1 MSATQMLTEALQS
14 PSVVADQLRQ
24 NRPLIASLTERLR
37 ADPPKAV
44 VTIARGSSD
53 NAATYARYALET
65 QVGILTASSP
75 PSVSSVYGTR
85 PDMTGM
91 LVLALSQSGRS
102 PDLLAASRAAQEAG
116 GTVVAL
122 VNDETSPLAGLASA
136 VVPVRAGPERS
147 VAATKSF
154 VATLSAIA
162 QLTGAWSSDESLLA
176 GLEDLPDALAAASAL
191 DWSSAVETLVA
202 AEHLFVVGRGPNFAI
217 AQEAALKFKE
227 TCGLHAEAF
236 SAAEIRHGPMTLIGP
251 NFPVFAFLPGDD
263 ARAGVEETVCAFR
276 RQGATVLTVG
286 GRGDAALPILDC
298 HPLLLPIVQ
307 AQAFYR
313 MLDMVAARRGCDPD
327 APPHLAKVTETL

>member
-1 MSATQMLTEALQS
+1 MG
-14 PSVVADQLRQ
+14 V
-24 NRPLIASLTERLR
+24 
-37 ADPPKAV
+37 
-44 VTIARGSSD
+44 
-53 NAATYARYALET
+53 
-65 QVGILTASSP
+65 LTASSP
-75 PSVSSVYGTR
+75 PSVSSVYGAR
-85 PDMTGM
+85 SDMTGI

-102 PDLLAASRAAQEAG
+102 PDLLAASRAAQQAG

-122 VNDETSPLAGLASA
+122 VNDESSPLADLASA
-136 VVPVRAGPERS
+136 VIPIRAGPERS

-162 QLTGAWSSDESLLA
+162 QLTAAWSSDECLLA
-176 GLEDLPDALAAASAL
+176 ALKNLPEALAAAWAL

-202 AEHLFVVGRGPNFAI
+202 AEHLFVVGRGPNFAT

-236 SAAEIRHGPMTLIGP
+236 SAAEIRHGPMALIGR
-251 NFPVFAFLPGDD
+251 NFPVLVFLPEDD
-263 ARAGVEETVCAFR
+263 ARAGVEEAVVAFR

-286 GRGDAALPILDC
+286 GCGEAALPIVRC

-307 AQAFYR
+307 AHAFYR
-313 MLDMVAARRGCDPD
+313 MLDTVAARRGRDPD